1 MGLNLLNSGF
11 DLVEL
16 PITTKHFAQK
26 MTHKFALSY
35 GLLGVFIL
43 GLIFSIIK
51 LPCAAIILPLLIDEA
66 ITGTSASA
74 FFKVAFYGLGVLIPF
89 VVIGVVGAFTK
100 NVARDL
106 RWSPTVRF
114 FGWVVIGVVVI
125 IISFWLILQGFEV
138 VGNVTTE
145 YILYTI
151 ISYAIT
157 MFIVGFAYGR
167 WKKVDKGDN
176 GKKEVRAY

>member
-1 MGLNLLNSGF
+1 MGCHRRCSHHN
-11 DLVEL
+11 
-16 PITTKHFAQK
+16 
-26 MTHKFALSY
+26 
-35 GLLGVFIL
+35 
-43 GLIFSIIK
+43 
-51 LPCAAIILPLLIDEA
+51 
-66 ITGTSASA
+66 
-74 FFKVAFYGLGVLIPF
+74 
-89 VVIGVVGAFTK
+89 
-100 NVARDL
+100 
-106 RWSPTVRF
+106 
-114 FGWVVIGVVVI
+114 
-125 IISFWLILQGFEV
+125 LILANSPGFEV

>member
-1 MGLNLLNSGF
+1 
-11 DLVEL
+11 
-16 PITTKHFAQK
+16 
-26 MTHKFALSY
+26 
-35 GLLGVFIL
+35 
-43 GLIFSIIK
+43 
-51 LPCAAIILPLLIDEA
+51 
-66 ITGTSASA
+66 
-74 FFKVAFYGLGVLIPF
+74 
-89 VVIGVVGAFTK
+89 
-100 NVARDL
+100 
-106 RWSPTVRF
+106 VRF